1 MMRTTS
7 AVRSLHARMHESSN
21 RTAAV
26 RSRYLTTEDP
36 EWTNDGPTNWIIG
49 TVENL
54 GYSRLGI
61 AGAASGH
68 LVLHN
73 DGLADLAILSAPGV
87 CGTADALFTYLPRG
101 ASRIL
106 PDTEFHI
113 LQGERRGGR
122 PVLVGEIIDDGPLAL
137 QFFFDGPPPQLRG

>member
-1 MMRTTS
+1 MRTTS
-7 AVRSLHARMHESSN
+7 AVRSLHTRMHASSN

-26 RSRYLTTEDP
+26 RRRYLTADDP

-61 AGAASGH
+61 AGATTGH
-68 LVLHN
+68 LVLLN
-73 DGLADLAILSAPGV
+73 EGLADLAILSTSGL
-87 CGTADALFTYLPRG
+87 CGTDGALFTYLPSG
-101 ASRIL
+101 SSRIL
-106 PDTEFHI
+106 PDSEFHI

-137 QFFFDGPPPQLRG
+137 QFFFDGPPPQLRV